1 MWLHGIRARRSTQ
14 PASPLETR
22 AVVRTAAWVN
32 MYVLAFTCEACGE
45 NQVPL
50 TPDSNLEVSWDGN
63 QWDMTCS
70 SSGAT
75 SAGEA
80 GLHKCFMGMPGACL
94 TGIEGAVC
102 GVVAPA
108 MLLTTAACKESDL

>member
-1 MWLHGIRARRSTQ
+1 MKGHGVRARRSTQ

-50 TPDSNLEVSWDGN
+50 TPDSNLEVSWN
-63 QWDMTCS
+63 YTAEQWKMGCS
-70 SSGAT
+70 SEAT
-75 SAGEA
+75 PAGKG
-80 GLHKCFMGMPGACL
+80 GLAQ
-94 TGIEGAVC
+94 
-102 GVVAPA
+102 
-108 MLLTTAACKESDL
+108 MLHEHARGF